1 MKKFLLPSLA
11 ILIFVVSISAIELR
25 NEAKA
30 YNVLAQMSL
39 AKNCHDLESAASPEL
54 YEALGPCDEKIFLDE
69 SIMRVVR
76 GQVGSC
82 MVEEN
87 FSKDGKFILMEDADY
102 SIVFRCSYAEQEGGY
117 AEQETGVHYAFMK
130 KFGST
135 YKIVDVGHDET
146 KNSWINDRD

>member
-1 MKKFLLPSLA
+1 MKKFLLLSLA
-11 ILIFVVSISAIELR
+11 VLIFFVSISAIELR

-69 SIMRVVR
+69 SIMMTVRAEVSSCVVD
-76 GQVGSC
+76 
-82 MVEEN
+82 EH
-87 FSKDGKFILMEDADY
+87 FSKDDTFMLIEDADY

-117 AEQETGVHYAFMK
+117 AEQETKVYYAFME

-135 YKIVDVGHDET
+135 YKIVDVGYDET
-146 KNSWINDRD
+146 KK